1 MNLLLCTHSFIWWT
15 TAKKKLS
22 ARAFKEISNSVNT
35 VFLSVTSLWEWQIK
49 IQINKFKFTDP
60 LDIVV
65 NEQIKINRFQLL
77 PINFAHVL
85 ELEKLP
91 FHHKD
96 PFDRLLIAQAN
107 AEKMILVSSDSKF
120 SVYSVNVL
128 W

>member
-1 MNLLLCTHSFIWWT
+1 MLLDSQAFIWT
-15 TAKKKLS
+15 HNEPHKLS
-22 ARAFKEISNSVNT
+22 NRVAMEILNPANT
-35 VFLSVTSLWEWQIK
+35 LFLSMASVWEIQIK
-49 IQINKFKFTDP
+49 IQIKKFKFKDP
-60 LDIVV
+60 LADVIAEQQKV
-65 NEQIKINRFQLL
+65 NSLRIL
-77 PINFAHVL
+77 PIILAHVL

-120 SVYSVNVL
+120 FAYPVNLL